1 MTLTEWTLKDELP
14 ADRSRNSRD
23 SRATGEARAVTAVG
37 PTCVPPAPT
46 AGADPARPPA
56 QTTDHTPGKI
66 AISREFLRR
75 LPILGML
82 TDEQLSGAMAVSRL
96 THYAKKAP
104 VVLKGQTIDHLA
116 ILVSGKLQVVDYT
129 ADGREIGLNI
139 IQAGGFFG
147 ELSVID
153 RLPRSATL
161 VALTPAAVIHIPGD
175 FARRLFFEY
184 PPLAEAMLVH
194 LARSLRRMSDLRA
207 VQALPHSFQRVYA
220 LLDYVKE
227 QAPGGMWVI
236 NDLPTHQEIAIMVN
250 TSRETVTRALSSL
263 TAAGVVEKDLR
274 RLLIRKPDALARL
287 AEEGPRIAIGRR
299 SDDRNRSGRR

>member
-1 MTLTEWTLKDELP
+1 MEAGMSDDHSGTLEGRLI
-14 ADRSRNSRD
+14 
-23 SRATGEARAVTAVG
+23 
-37 PTCVPPAPT
+37 
-46 AGADPARPPA
+46 RPPA
-56 QTTDHTPGKI
+56 AAGRRSEASGQGSATAAEPGKV
-66 AISREFLRR
+66 AISRDFLRR

-82 TDEQLSGAMAVSRL
+82 NDEQLTRVMAGSRL
-96 THYAKKAP
+96 SRYPKKAP
-104 VVLKGQTIDHLA
+104 VVLKGQTIDNLA
-116 ILVSGKLQVVDYT
+116 ILVSGKLQVVDYM

-161 VALTPAAVIHIPGD
+161 VALTPAAVIHVPGD
-175 FARRLFFEY
+175 LARKLFFEY
-184 PPLAEAMLVH
+184 PPVAEAMLVH
-194 LARSLRRMSDLRA
+194 LARAVRRMSDLRT

-227 QAPGGMWVI
+227 QAPGGMYVI

-263 TAAGVVEKDLR
+263 ASAGIVERDLR
-274 RLLIRKPDALARL
+274 RLLIRKPEALKRL
-287 AEEGPRIAIGRR
+287 AEEGPKLATGRTQAAAR
-299 SDDRNRSGRR
+299 

>member
-1 MTLTEWTLKDELP
+1 MMEAVMADTGSGAIDE
-14 ADRSRNSRD
+14 
-23 SRATGEARAVTAVG
+23 
-37 PTCVPPAPT
+37 APET
-46 AGADPARPPA
+46 
-56 QTTDHTPGKI
+56 TTDSAAQGANAAAGKV

-75 LPILGML
+75 LPILGLL
-82 TDEQLSGAMAVSRL
+82 TDEQLAQVMSGSRL
-96 THYAKKAP
+96 SRYPKKAP
-104 VVLKGQTIDHLA
+104 VVLKGQTIDNLA
-116 ILVSGKLQVVDYT
+116 LLVSGKLQVVDYM

-161 VALTPAAVIHIPGD
+161 VALTPAAVIHVPGD
-175 FARRLFFEY
+175 LARKLFFEY
-184 PPLAEAMLVH
+184 PPVAEAMLVH
-194 LARSLRRMSDLRA
+194 LARAVRRMSDLRT

-227 QAPGGMWVI
+227 QAPGGMWLI

-263 TAAGVVEKDLR
+263 VAAGVVEKDMR
-274 RLLIRKPDALARL
+274 RLLIRKPDALKRL
-287 AEEGPRIAIGRR
+287 AEEGPKLATAAR
-299 SDDRNRSGRR
+299 

>member
-1 MTLTEWTLKDELP
+1 MSEAPSATLAAP
-14 ADRSRNSRD
+14 
-23 SRATGEARAVTAVG
+23 VPVPG
-37 PTCVPPAPT
+37 PSGLASPQRPAPPE
-46 AGADPARPPA
+46 A
-56 QTTDHTPGKI
+56 PGKI

-75 LPILGML
+75 LPILRLL
-82 TDEQLSGAMAVSRL
+82 TDEQLTRVMSGSRL
-96 THYAKKAP
+96 SRYPKKTP
-104 VVLKGQTIDHLA
+104 VVLKSQTIDSLA
-116 ILVSGKLQVVDYT
+116 FLVSGKLQVVDYL

-139 IQAGGFFG
+139 IEAGGFFG

-161 VALTPAAVIHIPGD
+161 IALTPAAVIHVPGEI
-175 FARRLFFEY
+175 ARKLFFEY
-184 PPLAEAMLVH
+184 PPVAEAMLVH
-194 LARSLRRMSDLRA
+194 LARALRRMTDLRT

-263 TAAGVVEKDLR
+263 VSAGIVEKDLR
-274 RLLIRKPDALARL
+274 RLLIRKPEALKRL
-287 AEEGPRIAIGRR
+287 AEEGPRFPPDQRDVARR
-299 SDDRNRSGRR
+299 

>member
-1 MTLTEWTLKDELP
+1 M
-14 ADRSRNSRD
+14 
-23 SRATGEARAVTAVG
+23 
-37 PTCVPPAPT
+37 
-46 AGADPARPPA
+46 ADPAEQTPA
-56 QTTDHTPGKI
+56 PASGEAGTVPGKV

-75 LPILGML
+75 LPILGLL
-82 TDEQLSGAMAVSRL
+82 TDDQLAQVMAGSRL
-96 THYAKKAP
+96 SRYPKKAP
-104 VVLKGQTIDHLA
+104 VVLKGQTIDNLA
-116 ILVSGKLQVVDYT
+116 LLVSGKLQVVDYM

-161 VALTPAAVIHIPGD
+161 VALTPAAVIHVPGD
-175 FARRLFFEY
+175 LARRLFFEY
-184 PPLAEAMLVH
+184 PPVAEAMLVH
-194 LARSLRRMSDLRA
+194 LARAVRRMSDLRT

-263 TAAGVVEKDLR
+263 AAAGVVEKDMR
-274 RLLIRKPDALARL
+274 RLLIRKPDALKQL
-287 AEEGPRIAIGRR
+287 AEEGPKLAVAPARAVGATDRGATDRGGAGKGREA
-299 SDDRNRSGRR
+299 DR